1 MVYALDKD
9 CPSVV
14 PFSLLQTK
22 MAGEVPA
29 GYQTPPRRRV
39 YGVEPHMA
47 ATPGTPYSP
56 ARPILQEL
64 TREGPGTEAVA
75 RQQAEVSTSI
85 EEGAV
90 VTKRN
95 LARLEREMEAL
106 ERQYDQVRTQ
116 MLGAQ
121 PEDVPRIQ
129 AQMDEITRIYG
140 EKQAL
145 YQMIYG
151 QRQQVVQ
158 AARQETASLSQGG
171 RKRRKTARKS
181 KKRKTQKRIYRRRK

>member
-1 MVYALDKD
+1 M
-9 CPSVV
+9 
-14 PFSLLQTK
+14 
-22 MAGEVPA
+22 A

-64 TREGPGTEAVA
+64 TREGPGAAQVA
-75 RQQAEVSTSI
+75 RQQAEVSTNI

-95 LARLEREMEAL
+95 LRTLEREMEAL
-106 ERQYDQVRTQ
+106 ERQHDQLRTQ
-116 MLGAQ
+116 MLSAS
-121 PEDVPRIQ
+121 PENVPQLQ
-129 AQMDEITRIYG
+129 AQMEEISRIYG

-145 YQMIYG
+145 YQMILG

-158 AARQETASLSQGG
+158 AASQETASLSQGG
-171 RKRRKTARKS
+171 RKRRKTKRKS
-181 KKRKTQKRIYRRRK
+181 KKRKTHRRSR

>member
-1 MVYALDKD
+1 
-9 CPSVV
+9 
-14 PFSLLQTK
+14 
-22 MAGEVPA
+22 MAGEVPP

-39 YGVEPHMA
+39 YGVEPHMM

-56 ARPILQEL
+56 AKPILQEL
-64 TREGPGTEAVA
+64 TREGPGAAQTA
-75 RQQAEVSTSI
+75 REQAEMSTYI

-90 VTKRN
+90 VTRKN
-95 LARLEREMEAL
+95 LQRLEREMEAL
-106 ERQYDQVRTQ
+106 ERQHDQLRTQ
-116 MLGAQ
+116 LLGAQ
-121 PEDVPRIQ
+121 PENVPQ
-129 AQMDEITRIYG
+129 LQTQMDEIARIYG

-145 YQMIYG
+145 YQMILG

-181 KKRKTQKRIYRRRK
+181 KKRKTQKRIRYHKK